1 MTAIRKQKPR
11 MQAAI
16 SHWNCSK
23 SRLRLINGES
33 VPQWQALA
41 LRAGDVLA
49 FGTARTGVRAY
60 LALIGGIDV
69 PLNLGT

>member
-1 MTAIRKQKPR
+1 MSPK
-11 MQAAI
+11 
-16 SHWNCSK
+16 N
-23 SRLRLINGES
+23 NGES

-41 LRAGDVLA
+41 LRAGDALA

-60 LALIGGIDV
+60 SGLIAGIDV